1 MKTYLCQYQMYRS
14 FIPRFNRYYSIEFN
28 SFQKPRMRLSYIIWI
43 CHLSLLQIPVNISIL
58 YFRATT
64 LSRFQTID
72 TASFLF
78 IYSPPLLQF
87 GNVGAVILGAA
98 KVNTYYITTKW
109 VRINRFVSHCPW
121 VVDTQSCIES

>member
-1 MKTYLCQYQMYRS
+1 
-14 FIPRFNRYYSIEFN
+14 
-28 SFQKPRMRLSYIIWI
+28 MRLSYIIRI

-87 GNVGAVILGAA
+87 GNVGAVLLGAA
-98 KVNTYYITTKW
+98 IHEGKW
-109 VRINRFVSHCPW
+109 LKKLLIK
-121 VVDTQSCIES
+121 